1 MVCSLG
7 GLCCM
12 AKSRGIPSQENTC
25 SFLSGDSNHS
35 PHMAVA
41 EIRFCDVRTALRFTY
56 DYFLKPEGMRAR
68 FWVLTC
74 PSYVGTI
81 SLTIAFLTAIFY
93 GWQIGH
99 RGLLACL
106 IPWWLT
112 AFQSSR
118 CLWSTLTGR
127 GTLLYSSRGPKSTSV
142 YEPNDSDPPLSPLP
156 SRHPA

>member
-1 MVCSLG
+1 
-7 GLCCM
+7 
-12 AKSRGIPSQENTC
+12 
-25 SFLSGDSNHS
+25 
-35 PHMAVA
+35 MAVA

-112 AFQSSR
+112 AF
-118 CLWSTLTGR
+118 LIFALP
-127 GTLLYSSRGPKSTSV
+127 LV
-142 YEPNDSDPPLSPLP
+142 YLDGQGNASIFI
-156 SRHPA
+156 